1 MNSMKKGK
9 PYSLPK
15 RKSFKSQAHE
25 DAEQVVKT
33 KGCWDRIHAY
43 SGPEFSLAFL
53 GGWVKKKSEN
63 LSLSHLQLFETPQ
76 TVAHQAPLPVGFSR
90 QEYKSG

>member
-1 MNSMKKGK
+1 MVESSDRMWSTGEGDGKPLPYSCLENPMNSMKKGK

-43 SGPEFSLAFL
+43 SGPKFSLAFL
-53 GGWVKKKSEN
+53 GCWVKKKVKIC
-63 LSLSHLQLFETPQ
+63 H
-76 TVAHQAPLPVGFSR
+76 
-90 QEYKSG
+90 